1 MELVLGTNRAFIQ
14 PGNQPPQDQSTETT
28 GWGRE
33 KGGWQ
38 AVNGTK
44 RESEGVVYMT
54 LKKLCARDCLCSSTQ
69 LQMSPGF
76 LPPPLSPPFSQ
87 PLTHSLSLTLTFTLF
102 CLPLF
107 LSVWAEWKGICVTGS
122 GHQFKLTTHA
132 LSQKQK
138 HSLIKQKGAGERSSL
153 SNQKITLDWQVE
165 QVQIQRKI
173 SILKTLLSVLEV
185 CTKKACEII
194 WDWGQ
199 MISQGQL
206 CGENLRAVVTA
217 LSITV

>member
-14 PGNQPPQDQSTETT
+14 PGNQPSQDQSRETT

-76 LPPPLSPPFSQ
+76 LPLPLSPPFS
-87 PLTHSLSLTLTFTLF
+87 PASNSLSLSHSYFH
-102 CLPLF
+102 PF
-107 LSVWAEWKGICVTGS
+107 LS
-122 GHQFKLTTHA
+122 
-132 LSQKQK
+132 
-138 HSLIKQKGAGERSSL
+138 SSL
-153 SNQKITLDWQVE
+153 SFCLSWMKRNLCDRVWPP
-165 QVQIQRKI
+165 IQADHTCA
-173 SILKTLLSVLEV
+173 LTKTETQFDQ
-185 CTKKACEII
+185 TKGCWGEIF
-194 WDWGQ
+194 
-199 MISQGQL
+199 
-206 CGENLRAVVTA
+206 AP
-217 LSITV
+217 